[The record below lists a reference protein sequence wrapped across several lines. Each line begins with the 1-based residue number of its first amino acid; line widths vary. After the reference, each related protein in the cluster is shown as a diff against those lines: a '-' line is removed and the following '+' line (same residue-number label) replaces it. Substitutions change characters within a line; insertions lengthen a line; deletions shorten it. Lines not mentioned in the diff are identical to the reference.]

1 MEVKLIAF
9 TCVGNEG
16 DTPAPDQVC
25 NLAARVCVSDEMPE
39 MEEVDHRLRFWTDG
53 DCKAL
58 KHAIQS
64 GHESVAEHATFTF
77 AVSGVSRALTHQLV
91 RHRIASYSQQSQR
104 YVNMEKFEYVIPESI
119 RRCDWEGHS
128 LDPIHLTPKTFDM
141 TDEYNAIMEDL
152 KNAYRR
158 FIKAGIPE
166 EDARYI
172 LPNACTTNI
181 IVTMNARELRHFFA
195 LRCCERAQ
203 WEIRELANKMLE
215 LVKPI
220 APKLFENAGASCVQ
234 LGYCPEKKSCGKCV
248 TKDELMEYGKSYRI
262 LKKLAEE

>member
-9 TCVGNEG
+9 TCVGNDG
-16 DTPAPDQVC
+16 DTPEPDQVC

-39 MEEVDHRLRFWTDG
+39 MEYVDHRIRFWNDG

-58 KHAIQS
+58 KNAMQS

-91 RHRIASYSQQSQR
+91 RHRVASYSQQSQR
-104 YVNMEKFEYVIPESI
+104 YVDMSEAAYIIPESVDK
-119 RRCDWEGHS
+119 C
-128 LDPIHLTPKTFDM
+128 LAQATPDGCPLNI
-141 TDEYNAIMEDL
+141 EYVNAIRKCEEV
-152 KNAYRR
+152 YR
-158 FIKAGIPE
+158 KLVGAGISP
-166 EDARYI
+166 EDARYV

-181 IVTMNARELRHFFA
+181 IVTMNASELRHFFA

-220 APKLFENAGASCVQ
+220 APKLFENAGPSCVQ

>member
-1 MEVKLIAF
+1 MKVELIAF
-9 TCVGNEG
+9 TPNA
-16 DTPAPDQVC
+16 DDVC
-25 NLAARVCVSDEMPE
+25 GVAARACVSKDIPPSGSLFGDWSTSENA
-39 MEEVDHRLRFWTDG
+39 LR
-53 DCKAL
+53 
-58 KHAIQS
+58 HAIQS
-64 GHESVAEHATFTF
+64 GHESVAEHASFTF

-104 YVNMEKFEYVIPESI
+104 YVNMDGFEYVMPESI
-119 RRCDWEGHS
+119 EYAVIEDNDTEGGDYS
-128 LDPIHLTPKTFDM
+128 YYGYEAYEMLM
-141 TDEYNAIMEDL
+141 DEISNLYKLLIE
-152 KNAYRR
+152 R
-158 FIKAGIPE
+158 GVPE

-172 LPNACTTNI
+172 LPNACCTNI

-215 LVKPI
+215 LVEPV
-220 APKLFENAGASCVQ
+220 APKLFENAGPSCVQ

-248 TKDELMEYGKSYRI
+248 TKDELMEYGKSYRM

>member
-16 DTPAPDQVC
+16 DTPEPDQVC
-25 NLAARVCVSDEMPE
+25 NLAARVCVSDEIPE
-39 MEEVDHRLRFWTDG
+39 MEKVDHRIRFWTDG

-64 GHESVAEHATFTF
+64 GHESVAEHASFTF

-104 YVNMEKFEYVIPESI
+104 YVKMKDFEYITPPSI
-119 RRCDWEGHS
+119 KDNTDLLWKGSILDGLNNSTVAWEYE
-128 LDPIHLTPKTFDM
+128 LLMDKI
-141 TDEYNAIMEDL
+141 
-152 KNAYRR
+152 YRMYSR
-158 FIKAGIPE
+158 LIEVGIPE
-166 EDARYI
+166 EDARYV

-215 LVKPI
+215 LVEPV
-220 APKLFENAGASCVQ
+220 APKLFENAGPSCVQ

>member
-16 DTPAPDQVC
+16 DTPEPDQVC
-25 NLAARVCVSDEMPE
+25 NLAARVCVSDEIPE
-39 MEEVDHRLRFWTDG
+39 MEYVDHRIRFWTDG

-64 GHESVAEHATFTF
+64 GHESVAEHASFTF

-91 RHRIASYSQQSQR
+91 RHRVASFSQQSQR
-104 YVNMEKFEYVIPESI
+104 YVDMSGFNYVVPESI
-119 RRCDWEGHS
+119 LGASDDVFNEYAS
-128 LDPIHLTPKTFDM
+128 LMDTIDKT
-141 TDEYNAIMEDL
+141 YQS
-152 KNAYRR
+152 
-158 FIKAGIPE
+158 FIERGIPD

-172 LPNACTTNI
+172 IPQSCCTNI

-203 WEIRELANKMLE
+203 WEIRELANKMLT
-215 LVKPI
+215 LVEPV
-220 APKLFENAGASCVQ
+220 APKLFENAGPSCVQ

>member
-16 DTPAPDQVC
+16 DTPEPDQVC

-39 MEEVDHRLRFWTDG
+39 MEYVDHRIRFWTDG

-58 KHAIQS
+58 KNAMQS
-64 GHESVAEHATFTF
+64 GHESVAEHASFTF

-91 RHRIASYSQQSQR
+91 RHRVASYSQQSQR
-104 YVNMEKFEYVIPESI
+104 YVDMSGFNYVIPESI
-119 RRCDWEGHS
+119 LGASDDVFNEYAS
-128 LDPIHLTPKTFDM
+128 LMDAIDKT
-141 TDEYNAIMEDL
+141 YQS
-152 KNAYRR
+152 
-158 FIKAGIPE
+158 FIERGIPD

-172 LPNACTTNI
+172 IPQSCCTNI

-195 LRCCERAQ
+195 LRCCNRAQ
-203 WEIRELANKMLE
+203 WEIRELANKMLT
-215 LVKPI
+215 LVEPV
-220 APKLFENAGASCVQ
+220 APKLFENAGPSCVQ

>member
-39 MEEVDHRLRFWTDG
+39 MEYVDHRIRFWTDG

-91 RHRIASYSQQSQR
+91 RHRVASFSQQSQR
-104 YVNMEKFEYVIPESI
+104 YVRMKDFDYIIPDSIKDNTDLLWKGSILDGLNNNTVAWEYELLMDQI
-119 RRCDWEGHS
+119 
-128 LDPIHLTPKTFDM
+128 
-141 TDEYNAIMEDL
+141 
-152 KNAYRR
+152 YRVYSR
-158 FIKAGIPE
+158 LIEVGIPE

-215 LVKPI
+215 LVEPI
-220 APKLFENAGASCVQ
+220 APKLFENAGPSCVQ